1 MKIIGKT
8 LIAGLFAISAFCVM
22 PLAAQTAQQKA
33 NEINAAGKS
42 AAQSQSAEESRS
54 INNAAWDGSQG
65 GSGTSFDGGV
75 IDPIGGNAP
84 EEKKDESSVPE
95 TSESENVT
103 PWEGEMDAIKG
114 LLGGI
119 LGALALAAIFLDADT
134 MASCVAGI
142 VFCAAAIGMCIAMI
156 AISMVIMIKYKQ
168 AAMGSVWLATATA
181 LLGLSI
187 FAMVS
192 GIKNGKRIKAN
203 AGAVNDATASSLKTL
218 TKFLGVIG
226 VGGGFMDAYSDKIN
240 EKTEKKEDKKDSGSG
255 DNK

>member
-1 MKIIGKT
+1 MKITGT
-8 LIAGLFAISAFCVM
+8 ALIAALFVIAAFFAM
-22 PLAAQTAQQKA
+22 PLSAQTAKQKA
-33 NEINAAGKS
+33 QDINAAGQ
-42 AAQSQSAEESRS
+42 AAEQSQSATDARS
-54 INNAAWDGSQG
+54 INNAAWDGGQS
-65 GSGTSFDGGV
+65 SNSSDLDGKT
-75 IDPIGGNAP
+75 IAPLGGNAP
-84 EEKKDESSVPE
+84 DNKNEEEPSVPE

-103 PWEGEMDAIKG
+103 PWESEMDAIKG

-240 EKTEKKEDKKDSGSG
+240 EKTMKKEDKKDGKKNS
-255 DNK
+255 

>member
-54 INNAAWDGSQG
+54 INNAAWDGSNG
-65 GSGTSFDGGV
+65 GSGTDIDGKT

-103 PWEGEMDAIKG
+103 PWEGE
-114 LLGGI
+114 